1 MTATARPTIA
11 EIKMHSRIDN
21 DIEDDYLQTLENGA
35 YSFISDYMNLEVVV
49 SPDTELTSTQIE
61 YNDQMKIAELMIIDA
76 WYTDRK
82 CDNIPKSAI
91 FMLDKYRVM
100 NT

>member
-11 EIKMHSRIDN
+11 EIKIHSRIDN
-21 DIEDDYLQTLENGA
+21 DIEDDYLQILENGA
-35 YSFISDYMNLEVVV
+35 YSFISDYMNQEVVV
-49 SPDTELTSTQIE
+49 SPDTELTDTQIE

-76 WYTDRK
+76 WYTERK

-91 FMLDKYRVM
+91 FMLDKYRIM